1 MPGSFQIFLE
11 AVREFNKDSSITE
24 EQMFKMMKDGKLLAK
39 DILPLVG
46 KYFSRD
52 AREGGA
58 LAKQMESNRV
68 AMARL
73 NQTWFYF
80 LNTIFDS
87 GFGRELT
94 DIFNLLSD
102 TLKQNTVL
110 GRQMGEFFGGMLK
123 EAKNMFIQIH
133 DWIIIIHAM
142 LLYYTEDI
150 RKMFKETFGEPLN
163 AELMGRIVSFFLIVG
178 FLKKTL
184 GFLLGILGAI
194 RAIKKVGGL
203 AGALGGAAIGAD
215 LPGKGGNRG
224 KTPKMPKGGGIASKL
239 TLGALLKNP
248 YVWTALAGWGLSE
261 WIDSSMQEYAQEN
274 PGKRAKKHPDWMQGA
289 LDWWGGLWGQ
299 HLQDKQTYNRMSLL
313 SDKAGSFW
321 SDVQGMLGKGEI
333 TVNVKVDQGVLK
345 EIIDTQ
351 IELSQMDMIDLIN
364 GSIESTTE

>member
-1 MPGSFQIFLE
+1 
-11 AVREFNKDSSITE
+11 
-24 EQMFKMMKDGKLLAK
+24 MKDGKLLAK

-46 KYFSRD
+46 KYFAED
-52 AREGGA
+52 ARAGGA
-58 LAKQMESNRV
+58 LDKQLQSIRV
-68 AMARL
+68 ATARL
-73 NQTWFYF
+73 NQSW
-80 LNTIFDS
+80 LNLLNNIFKG
-87 GFGRELT
+87 GFGQELT
-94 DIFNLLSD
+94 EIFNLLSA
-102 TLKQNTVL
+102 TLEQNSENAET
-110 GRQMGEFFGGMLK
+110 MGKFFGGML
-123 EAKNMFIQIH
+123 EQAKRMFIQIH

-150 RKMFKETFGEPLN
+150 RKMFKETFGDSLD
-163 AELMGRIVSFFLIVG
+163 AELAGRIVSLFLMVG

-184 GFLLGILGAI
+184 GFLLGILGVI
-194 RAIKKVGGL
+194 RSIKKLGGL

-313 SDKAGSFW
+313 SDKAGTFM
-321 SDVQGMLGKGEI
+321 SDIQGILGKGEI

-345 EIIDTQ
+345 EIIDAQ